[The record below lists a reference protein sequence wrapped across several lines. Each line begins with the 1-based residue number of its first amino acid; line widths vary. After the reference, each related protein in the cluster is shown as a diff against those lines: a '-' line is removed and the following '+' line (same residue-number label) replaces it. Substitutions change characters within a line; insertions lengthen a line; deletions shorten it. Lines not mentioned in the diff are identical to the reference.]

1 MNVLSGAQPRRSAV
15 PAEAAP
21 AVAESA
27 ADNSGNAAG
36 SKAEDSKIL
45 QEDSVIAGERAHLRR
60 SREFLHLMRE
70 NVLSLAE
77 NPMAADRVSLEYLK
91 ADLYRRAEA
100 LKDLP
105 DAPLF
110 FGRLDYSEL
119 AQADED
125 FAGARRGAPGD
136 RPPGLSLHIGRRHVH
151 DQDGTPVVLDW
162 RAPVSRPFYRA
173 SQSDPMGLT
182 LRRRFG
188 FAGGRLTAYEDERF
202 SPGGETR
209 NRSAEPDALGSP
221 SKLLITEI
229 ERPRSGPMR
238 DIVATIQP
246 EQDDIV
252 RADAGTTVC
261 VQGAPGTGK
270 TAVGLHRVAYLLYA
284 HKEQVTRRGVVVI
297 GPNLAFLSY
306 IRNVLPA
313 LGELDVTQTTVA
325 DLVASTPIKGM
336 DSDEAATVKGDARMA
351 EVLRNAL
358 WAHIRAPREALM
370 VSRGARRL
378 RLPAYE
384 IEALAR
390 ELRDR
395 GVRYGTG
402 RELLAHRIAHVLLT
416 QLEAAGETCDDRT
429 HDAVRRSAPVRK
441 CVDEVWPKV
450 DPKKLVFALLADQN
464 QVLRNGSG
472 LLSDAEMAAIA
483 WPKPPRGP
491 GSAPWT
497 RADQVLIDEAADLIE
512 RMPSIAHI
520 VVDEAQDLSPM
531 EMRAIGRRCA
541 TGAATVLGDIA
552 QGTTPWAATSW
563 PTLLSHL
570 GKPGASVR
578 ELDVGYRV
586 PRQILD
592 FASRLLPSIAPGLSP
607 AQSLRADPNAL
618 AVVRVAPGE
627 LGARVAAGVKAA
639 LSGLGSVAVICA
651 DAQIPETAAAL
662 RAAGLAFTVLG
673 SADTGPGSAS
683 TAQDSAGTG
692 QVSAATARDS
702 TATARV
708 SADGSSGAGSGM
720 SGADAPDIPD
730 ISVMSQSPMAV
741 SPDPGRLALVPVTL
755 AKGLEFDHVILVEPG
770 WIATGE
776 AYGLRRLYVALTRA
790 VSRLTVFHAE
800 PLPAELSL
808 HTIKTGH
815 TFWPVPAFSP
825 CALHGR
831 RGSGILR
838 RSGSAWFWQTTISD
852 DGGVLWKARET
863 THRRLST

>member
-1 MNVLSGAQPRRSAV
+1 MPADAGPAAV
-15 PAEAAP
+15 ETA
-21 AVAESA
+21 A
-27 ADNSGNAAG
+27 ADSH
-36 SKAEDSKIL
+36 SKADTPSDDSEDSGGLRGIVPPD
-45 QEDSVIAGERAHLRR
+45 ESSVIAAERAHLER

-70 NVLSLAE
+70 NVLTLAQ
-77 NPMAADRVSLEYLK
+77 NPMAGDRVSLEYLK

-119 AQADED
+119 ARTDED
-125 FAGARRGAPGD
+125 TAGARRGATGG
-136 RPPGLSLHIGRRHVH
+136 RPPGGARRGATGGRPPGGALHIGRRHVH
-151 DQDGTPVVLDW
+151 DTDGTPVVLDW
-162 RAPVSRPFYRA
+162 RAPVARPFYRA
-173 SQSDPMGLT
+173 SQTDPMGLT

-188 FAGGRLTAYEDERF
+188 FAGGALTAYEDERF
-202 SPGGETR
+202 SLGGATGTR
-209 NRSAEPDALGSP
+209 SDESTAAPVSN
-221 SKLLITEI
+221 LLISEI

-252 RADAGTTVC
+252 RADAATTVC

-284 HKEQVTRRGVVVI
+284 HKEQVTRRGVVVV

-325 DLVASTPIKGM
+325 DLVASTAIKAT
-336 DSDEAATVKGDARMA
+336 DTDEAATVKGDARMA

-358 WAHIRAPREALM
+358 WANLRAPREALV

-378 RLPAYE
+378 RLPAHE

-402 RELLAHRIAHVLLT
+402 RGLLAHRIAHVLLT

-450 DPKKLVFALLADQN
+450 DPKKLVFSLLSDLDQ
-464 QVLRNGSG
+464 VIRNGSG
-472 LLSDAEMAAIA
+472 LLSDDEMTAIA

-512 RMPSIAHI
+512 RTPSIAHI

-531 EMRAIGRRCA
+531 EARAIGRRCA

-570 GKPGASVR
+570 GKPDAAVR

-592 FASRLLPSIAPGLSP
+592 FASRLLPSIAPDLFP

-618 AVVRVAPGE
+618 AVVPVAAAE
-627 LGARVAAGVKAA
+627 LGAQVAAECTAA
-639 LSGLGSVAVICA
+639 LGRVGSVAVICA
-651 DAQIPETAAAL
+651 DAHVDETGAAL
-662 RAAGLAFTVLG
+662 SAAGLGFTVLG
-673 SADTGPGSAS
+673 APAEPDAPGEPGGGSA
-683 TAQDSAGTG
+683 
-692 QVSAATARDS
+692 
-702 TATARV
+702 
-708 SADGSSGAGSGM
+708 
-720 SGADAPDIPD
+720 
-730 ISVMSQSPMAV
+730 
-741 SPDPGRLALVPVTL
+741 GRLTLVPVTL

-770 WIATGE
+770 RIATGE

-808 HTIKTGH
+808 RTI
-815 TFWPVPAFSP
+815 
-825 CALHGR
+825 R
-831 RGSGILR
+831 RV
-838 RSGSAWFWQTTISD
+838 FD
-852 DGGVLWKARET
+852 
-863 THRRLST
+863 

>member
-1 MNVLSGAQPRRSAV
+1 M
-15 PAEAAP
+15 PADAGPAA
-21 AVAESA
+21 A
-27 ADNSGNAAG
+27 A
-36 SKAEDSKIL
+36 KFEDKTTNTNDST
-45 QEDSVIAGERAHLRR
+45 DSVIASERAHLAR
-60 SREFLHLMRE
+60 SRALLHLMRE
-70 NVLSLAE
+70 NALELAK
-77 NPMAADRVSLEYLK
+77 NPMAGDRVSLEYLK

-119 AQADED
+119 ARQDED
-125 FAGARRGAPGD
+125 FAGAD
-136 RPPGLSLHIGRRHVH
+136 FHIGRRHVH

-173 SQSDPMGLT
+173 SQSDPLGLS

-188 FAGGRLTAYEDERF
+188 FAGGALTAYEDERF
-202 SPGGETR
+202 AKPAGNGVAAATPV
-209 NRSAEPDALGSP
+209 RSGKSEVESP
-221 SKLLITEI
+221 SNLLITEI

-252 RADAGTTVC
+252 RADAATTVC

-284 HKEQVTRRGVVVI
+284 HKEQVTRRGVTVV

-325 DLVASTPIKGM
+325 DLVASTPIRGA
-336 DSDEAATVKGDARMA
+336 DTDEAAKVKGDARMA
-351 EVLRNAL
+351 EVLRRAL
-358 WAHIRAPREALM
+358 WVSIKPPAQAL
-370 VSRGARRL
+370 VLSRGSRRL
-378 RLPAYE
+378 RVPAHE
-384 IEALAR
+384 IEALAQ

-402 RELLAHRIAHVLLT
+402 RELLAHRIAHVILL

-429 HDAVRRSAPVRK
+429 HDSVRRSAPVRK

-450 DPKKLVFALLADQN
+450 DPKRLVFSVLSDQN
-464 QVLRNGSG
+464 PTMGNEPG
-472 LLSDAEMAAIA
+472 LLSPAELSAII
-483 WPKPPRGP
+483 WQKVPRGL

-512 RMPSIAHI
+512 RTPSIAHV

-563 PTLLSHL
+563 PELLTHL
-570 GKPGASVR
+570 GKPGAAVR

-592 FASRLLPSIAPGLSP
+592 YASRLLPVIAPGLGP
-607 AQSLRADPNAL
+607 ARSLRADADSL
-618 AVVRVAPGE
+618 AVVAVAPDK
-627 LGARVAAGVKAA
+627 LGARVAAGCATA
-639 LSGLGSVAVICA
+639 LERPGSVAVICA
-651 DAQIPETAAAL
+651 DAQTTEVAAAL
-662 RAAGLAFTVLG
+662 TAAGLAFEVLG
-673 SADTGPGSAS
+673 ATELSSSDNS
-683 TAQDSAGTG
+683 DSGI
-692 QVSAATARDS
+692 
-702 TATARV
+702 
-708 SADGSSGAGSGM
+708 SG
-720 SGADAPDIPD
+720 D
-730 ISVMSQSPMAV
+730 
-741 SPDPGRLALVPVTL
+741 GRLTIVPVTL
-755 AKGLEFDHVILVEPG
+755 AKGLEFDHVVLVEPG
-770 WIATGE
+770 RIATGE

-790 VSRLTVFHAE
+790 VSRLTVFHSE
-800 PLPAELSL
+800 PLPAELLLRTMNLPSR
-808 HTIKTGH
+808 GY
-815 TFWPVPAFSP
+815 VP
-825 CALHGR
+825 
-831 RGSGILR
+831 
-838 RSGSAWFWQTTISD
+838 
-852 DGGVLWKARET
+852 
-863 THRRLST
+863 

>member
-1 MNVLSGAQPRRSAV
+1 
-15 PAEAAP
+15 
-21 AVAESA
+21 
-27 ADNSGNAAG
+27 
-36 SKAEDSKIL
+36 
-45 QEDSVIAGERAHLRR
+45 
-60 SREFLHLMRE
+60 
-70 NVLSLAE
+70 
-77 NPMAADRVSLEYLK
+77 
-91 ADLYRRAEA
+91 
-100 LKDLP
+100 
-105 DAPLF
+105 
-110 FGRLDYSEL
+110 
-119 AQADED
+119 
-125 FAGARRGAPGD
+125 
-136 RPPGLSLHIGRRHVH
+136 VH
-151 DQDGTPVVLDW
+151 DEDGTPVVLDW

-188 FAGGRLTAYEDERF
+188 FSGGALTAYEDERF
-202 SPGGETR
+202 SASGETR
-209 NRSAEPDALGSP
+209 HRSDESGSQP
-221 SKLLITEI
+221 TSNLLISEI

-252 RADAGTTVC
+252 RADAATTVC

-284 HKEQVTRRGVVVI
+284 HKEQVTRRGVVVV

-325 DLVASTPIKGM
+325 DLVASTPVKGT
-336 DSDEAATVKGDARMA
+336 DTDEAATVKGDARMA

-358 WAHIRAPREALM
+358 WAHISAPKEALV
-370 VSRGARRL
+370 VSRGSRRL

-384 IEALAR
+384 IEELAR

-395 GVRYGTG
+395 GARYGTG

-429 HDAVRRSAPVRK
+429 HDAMRRSAPVRK

-450 DPKKLVFALLADQN
+450 DPKKLVFSLLSDLEQIIQN
-464 QVLRNGSG
+464 GFG
-472 LLSDAEMAAIA
+472 LLSDDEMTEIA
-483 WPKPPRGP
+483 WQKPPRGL
-491 GSAPWT
+491 GSARWT

-512 RMPSIAHI
+512 RTPSIAHI

-531 EMRAIGRRCA
+531 EVRAIGRRCA

-570 GKPGASVR
+570 GKPTAAVR

-607 AQSLRADPNAL
+607 AQSLRADQNAL
-618 AVVRVAPGE
+618 AIVP
-627 LGARVAAGVKAA
+627 VAAGELDARLAAGCAAA
-639 LSGLGSVAVICA
+639 LDRPGSVAVICA
-651 DAQIPETAAAL
+651 DAHTGETAKAL
-662 RAAGLAFTVLG
+662 SAAGLGFSVLG
-673 SADTGPGSAS
+673 DQASEASENPAGSA
-683 TAQDSAGTG
+683 
-692 QVSAATARDS
+692 
-702 TATARV
+702 
-708 SADGSSGAGSGM
+708 
-720 SGADAPDIPD
+720 
-730 ISVMSQSPMAV
+730 
-741 SPDPGRLALVPVTL
+741 GRLTLVPVTL

-770 WIATGE
+770 HIATGE

-800 PLPAELSL
+800 PLPIELSL
-808 HTIKTGH
+808 RTIRG
-815 TFWPVPAFSP
+815 
-825 CALHGR
+825 ALN
-831 RGSGILR
+831 
-838 RSGSAWFWQTTISD
+838 
-852 DGGVLWKARET
+852 
-863 THRRLST
+863 

>member
-1 MNVLSGAQPRRSAV
+1 M
-15 PAEAAP
+15 PA
-21 AVAESA
+21 
-27 ADNSGNAAG
+27 DAG
-36 SKAEDSKIL
+36 PAEDSNP
-45 QEDSVIAGERAHLRR
+45 DDVIAAERAHLTQ
-60 SREFLHLMRE
+60 SRDYLQLMRE
-70 NVLSLAE
+70 NVLRLAR
-77 NPMAADRVSLEYLK
+77 NPMAGDRVSLEYLK

-119 AQADED
+119 ARTDED
-125 FAGARRGAPGD
+125 FAGAD
-136 RPPGLSLHIGRRHVH
+136 FHIGRRHVH
-151 DQDGTPVVLDW
+151 DEDGTPVVLDW

-188 FAGGRLTAYEDERF
+188 FAGGALTAYEDERF
-202 SPGGETR
+202 AVSGGTR
-209 NRSAEPDALGSP
+209 PRSVDSTKASSP
-221 SKLLITEI
+221 SRLLITEI

-252 RADAGTTVC
+252 RADAATTVC

-284 HKEQVTRRGVVVI
+284 HKELVTRRGVIVV

-313 LGELDVTQTTVA
+313 LGELDVTQTTVTQ
-325 DLVASTPIKGM
+325 LVASVPVKGT
-336 DSDEAATVKGDARMA
+336 DTDEAAAVKGDARMA
-351 EVLRNAL
+351 ELLKRAL
-358 WAHIRAPREALM
+358 WAHLRAPREPL
-370 VSRGARRL
+370 VLSRGARRL
-378 RLPAYE
+378 RLPAHE
-384 IEALAR
+384 VEELAS
-390 ELRDR
+390 ELRGR

-429 HDAVRRSAPVRK
+429 HDAVRRSAPVRR

-450 DPKKLVFALLADQN
+450 DPRKLVFAVLSGQEIVRQN
-464 QVLRNGSG
+464 GGG
-472 LLSDAEMAAIA
+472 LLSEAEMAALC

-491 GSAPWT
+491 GSAPWS

-512 RMPSIAHI
+512 RTPSIAHI

-531 EMRAIGRRCA
+531 EVRAIGRRCA
-541 TGAATVLGDIA
+541 TGAATVLGDLA

-563 PTLLSHL
+563 PDLLAHL
-570 GKPGASVR
+570 GKPDAAVR

-592 FASRLLPSIAPGLSP
+592 FASRLLPSIAAGLSP
-607 AQSLRADPNAL
+607 ALSLRADPDAL
-618 AVVRVAPGE
+618 RVRAVPPGQLDALVAVE
-627 LGARVAAGVKAA
+627 CAAA
-639 LSGLGSVAVICA
+639 LDRPGSVAVICA
-651 DAQIPETAAAL
+651 DAQLAETGAAL
-662 RAAGLAFTVLG
+662 GAAGLAFGVLG
-673 SADTGPGSAS
+673 D
-683 TAQDSAGTG
+683 QE
-692 QVSAATARDS
+692 ARDPG
-702 TATARV
+702 
-708 SADGSSGAGSGM
+708 DPGDAGL
-720 SGADAPDIPD
+720 ADAGLADAGLATLPTASAP
-730 ISVMSQSPMAV
+730 PTEAA
-741 SPDPGRLALVPVTL
+741 RLTLVPVTL

-770 WIATGE
+770 RIATGE

-800 PLPAELSL
+800 PLPAELAL
-808 HTIKTGH
+808 HTIGENLFLPGGCDH
-815 TFWPVPAFSP
+815 IRP
-825 CALHGR
+825 
-831 RGSGILR
+831 SG
-838 RSGSAWFWQTTISD
+838 
-852 DGGVLWKARET
+852 
-863 THRRLST
+863 

>member
-1 MNVLSGAQPRRSAV
+1 M
-15 PAEAAP
+15 PADAGP
-21 AVAESA
+21 ATAGTAA
-27 ADNSGNAAG
+27 ADQDRASQDRASQDRA
-36 SKAEDSKIL
+36 SD
-45 QEDSVIAGERAHLRR
+45 VITDERGHLAR
-60 SREFLHLMRE
+60 SREYLHLMRE
-70 NVLSLAE
+70 NVLTLAQ
-77 NPMAADRVSLEYLK
+77 NPMAGDRVSLEYLK

-110 FGRLDYSEL
+110 FGRLDYSDL
-119 AQADED
+119 ARTEED
-125 FAGARRGAPGD
+125 FAGSRRGVPGGS
-136 RPPGLSLHIGRRHVH
+136 PPGGALHIGRRHVH
-151 DQDGTPVVLDW
+151 DKEGTPVVLDW

-173 SQSDPMGLT
+173 SQTDPMGLT

-188 FAGGRLTAYEDERF
+188 FAGGTLTAYEDERF
-202 SPGGETR
+202 GPGESTA
-209 NRSAEPDALGSP
+209 RSAEAEAQPASN
-221 SKLLITEI
+221 LLISEI

-252 RADAGTTVC
+252 RADAATTVC

-284 HKEQVTRRGVVVI
+284 HKEQVTRRGVVVV

-325 DLVASTPIKGM
+325 DMVASTPVKGS
-336 DSDEAATVKGDARMA
+336 DTDEAATVKGDARMA
-351 EVLRNAL
+351 VLLRNAL
-358 WAHIRAPREALM
+358 WANIRAPREALV
-370 VSRGARRL
+370 VSRGSRRL
-378 RLPAYE
+378 RLRADE
-384 IEALAR
+384 VEDLAA

-402 RELLAHRIAHVLLT
+402 RDLLAHRIAHVLLT

-450 DPKKLVFALLADQN
+450 DPKKLVFSLLSDQS
-464 QVLRNGSG
+464 QILRNGLG
-472 LLSDAEMAAIA
+472 FLSEAEMSAIT
-483 WPKPPRGP
+483 WPKPPRGA

-512 RMPSIAHI
+512 RTPSVAHI

-531 EMRAIGRRCA
+531 EVRAIGRRCA

-563 PTLLSHL
+563 HSLLSHL
-570 GKPGASVR
+570 GKPEAAIR

-592 FASRLLPSIAPGLSP
+592 FASRLLPSIAPALSP
-607 AQSLRADPNAL
+607 AKSLRADPNAL
-618 AVVRVAPGE
+618 RVVPVGPAE
-627 LGARVAAGVKAA
+627 LGASVAEGCVAALA
-639 LSGLGSVAVICA
+639 GLGSVAVICA
-651 DAQIPETAAAL
+651 DADVPATAGAL
-662 RAAGLAFTVLG
+662 AAAGLGFGILG
-673 SADTGPGSAS
+673 DDRAAPPGSP
-683 TAQDSAGTG
+683 DM
-692 QVSAATARDS
+692 AAETP
-702 TATARV
+702 
-708 SADGSSGAGSGM
+708 DGRPGE
-720 SGADAPDIPD
+720 
-730 ISVMSQSPMAV
+730 
-741 SPDPGRLALVPVTL
+741 GRLTLVPVTL
-755 AKGLEFDHVILVEPG
+755 AKGLEYDHVILVEPAR
-770 WIATGE
+770 IATGE

-800 PLPAELSL
+800 PLPVQLSL
-808 HTIKTGH
+808 PTIKTGH
-815 TFWPVPAFSP
+815 AFWPVPAFSP
-825 CALHGR
+825 CALR
-831 RGSGILR
+831 DQASDGILE
-838 RSGSAWFWQTTISD
+838 RSGRAWSRQNYTQ
-852 DGGVLWKARET
+852 
-863 THRRLST
+863 